1 MTLIFFS
8 YLFKD
13 PNPKHLVP
21 KPRVF
26 SLYFWGLS
34 NLTHSREQISVCG
47 QGDKI
52 IHTHITDEMVS
63 KKIAKL
69 RIIDQKIRSYLC

>member
-1 MTLIFFS
+1 MTLIFFR
-8 YLFKD
+8 YLFKQ
-13 PNPKHLVP
+13 LAP
-21 KPRVF
+21 KPHVF

-34 NLTHSREQISVCG
+34 ILTHSREQISVCG

-52 IHTHITDEMVS
+52 IHTHITDELVS

-69 RIIDQKIRSYLC
+69 CVIDQKI